1 MKATKNAII
10 SSIPPEFETQEEK
23 VKREIATRDIEQ
35 VPQGDFSS
43 SSDDE
48 ESVDF
53 QRQIEKVEKLLEEVI
68 KLLK

>member
-10 SSIPPEFETQEEK
+10 SSIPPEFETKEEK
-23 VKREIATRDIEQ
+23 VKRETAIQAIEQ
-35 VPQGDFSS
+35 VPQEDFSS

-48 ESVDF
+48 ESADF
-53 QRQIEKVEKLLEEVI
+53 QRQIEEVEKLLEEVI